1 MDKYFSLMDTH
12 HTLFSN
18 ENAMLKVVT
27 SKEVIASWQ
36 KEKLQEMEAA
46 NKPLDWA
53 NIGII
58 LDDPYII
65 VLRDL
70 VEFPGGDLGS
80 YFRIIN
86 QADLRGGQGVVV
98 LGEMDGK
105 YLLLNQFR
113 HPVRS
118 WSFEAPRGFGQPGT
132 PAEEQAKNEIL
143 EEVGGEINELVDLGI
158 YYSNTGLEG
167 NKVKLFYA
175 KLKSVGQPAQEE
187 GIESFL
193 WVSLAELEE
202 MIASAKITDG
212 FTIAAYTRAKLRGLL
227 G

>member
-1 MDKYFSLMDTH
+1 MNYQDLINDHADLFENTNSLIKVITDFDKIREWQIKRRSEL
-12 HTLFSN
+12 L
-18 ENAMLKVVT
+18 NA
-27 SKEVIASWQ
+27 SKPSE
-36 KEKLQEMEAA
+36 
-46 NKPLDWA
+46 WA
-53 NIGII
+53 DIGIV
-58 LDDPYII
+58 LNDPFI
-65 VLRDL
+65 VVIRDL
-70 VEFPGGDLGS
+70 VEFPGGYVGG
-80 YFRIIN
+80 YFRVIN
-86 QADLRGGQGVVV
+86 RADLNGGQGVVV

-105 YLLLNQFR
+105 LLLLNQFR

-118 WSFEAPRGFGQPGT
+118 WSFEVPRGFGQSGT
-132 PAEEQAKNEIL
+132 PAEEQAKNELL
-143 EEVGGEINELVDLGI
+143 EEVGGEIDELVDLGI

>member
-1 MDKYFSLMDTH
+1 MDYQELVTEH
-12 HTLFSN
+12 PYLFQN
-18 ENAMLKVVT
+18 ENFPIKII
-27 SKEVIASWQ
+27 SDSSRIEEWQ
-36 KEKLQEMEAA
+36 NHRRAKLMTEG
-46 NKPLDWA
+46 KPLAWA
-53 NIGII
+53 DIGVV
-58 LDDPYII
+58 LNDPYIVVI
-65 VLRDL
+65 RDL
-70 VEFPGGDLGS
+70 VEFPGGHVGG

-86 QADLRGGQGVVV
+86 RADLNGGQGVVV

-118 WSFEAPRGFGQPGT
+118 WSFEAPRGFGQPET
-132 PAEEQAKNEIL
+132 TAEEQAKNEIL
-143 EEVGGEINELVDLGI
+143 EEVGGEIGELVDLGI

-227 G
+227 A